1 MRTSKQ
7 KTMGITKST
16 KRPKPKGQAENE
28 DLPSSSREHLFYD
41 VTFLLFAP
49 GPAKSIYHGTYFHG
63 KGSHLPRLLKNHGR

>member
-16 KRPKPKGQAENE
+16 KRLKPKGQAENE
-28 DLPSSSREHLFYD
+28 DLTSSSREHLFYD